1 MGAADVNGLT
11 GGHWKRR
18 EEGRDEGDGEGVAG
32 RRESG
37 LSAVSV
43 SVRKSDYVVREGL
56 LGDGWVAI
64 DQKW

>member
-11 GGHWKRR
+11 GGGWKRR
-18 EEGRDEGDGEGVAG
+18 EEERDEGEGEGVAG

-43 SVRKSDYVVREGL
+43 SVRQSDYVVREGTR
-56 LGDGWVAI
+56 GWVGG
-64 DQKW
+64 D